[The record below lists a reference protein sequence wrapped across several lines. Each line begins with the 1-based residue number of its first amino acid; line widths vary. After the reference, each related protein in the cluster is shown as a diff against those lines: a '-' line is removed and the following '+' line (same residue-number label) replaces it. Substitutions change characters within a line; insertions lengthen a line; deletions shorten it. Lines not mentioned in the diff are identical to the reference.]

1 MNTRL
6 ALVVFAL
13 AACAP
18 SAREE
23 TTPGPVEV
31 GRGGGGEEA
40 RGGADQAA
48 VGPALEDAKARLVT
62 LDGTLEAEEDADARV
77 ALALDRVALASFVAD
92 LEACLAGTRAC
103 PDSLDEPGAAPD
115 GSIVPTAAA
124 WPGAARSLARDGCAC
139 RTHACAM
146 AVLDELARWNDAL
159 DPRGLDAAAED
170 ETRAREC
177 VARRLGR

>member
-6 ALVVFAL
+6 AFVVFAL
-13 AACAP
+13 AACGP
-18 SAREE
+18 SVREE
-23 TTPGPVEV
+23 TTPGPVDV
-31 GRGGGGEEA
+31 VRGGGTEEA
-40 RGGADQAA
+40 RGSADHAA
-48 VGPALEDAKARLVT
+48 VAPVLEDAKARMVT
-62 LDGTLEAEEDADARV
+62 LDGRIEAEEDVDARV

-92 LEACLAGTRAC
+92 LDACLGGAGAC

-115 GSIVPTAAA
+115 GSVVPTAAG
-124 WPGAARSLARDGCAC
+124 WPGAARGLARDGCAC

-146 AVLDELARWNDAL
+146 AVIDELARWNDAL
-159 DPRGLDAAAED
+159 DPVALDVAAED